1 MWDIHDETN
10 IMDIRGNCTRRPI
23 RINQY
28 GQVSLS
34 NYIDTKVG
42 FSLKQEY
49 KHVEFKELRTLYKH
63 EMFFLRTE
71 VIEGLELIK
80 YNWRK
85 SLSADAT
92 RKKVLENQVNTAR

>member
-34 NYIDTKVG
+34 KYIDTKIG

-49 KHVEFKELRTLYKH
+49 KHVNFKELRTLYKH
-63 EMFFLRTE
+63 EMFFLRIE

-80 YNWRK
+80 YDWRK

-92 RKKVLENQVNTAR
+92 RKKALENQVNTAR

>member
-1 MWDIHDETN
+1 
-10 IMDIRGNCTRRPI
+10 
-23 RINQY
+23 
-28 GQVSLS
+28 
-34 NYIDTKVG
+34 
-42 FSLKQEY
+42 
-49 KHVEFKELRTLYKH
+49 
-63 EMFFLRTE
+63 MFFPRME

>member
-1 MWDIHDETN
+1 MWDILDETN

-49 KHVEFKELRTLYKH
+49 KHDEFEELHSLYKH
-63 EMFFLRTE
+63 EMFFLRIE

-92 RKKVLENQVNTAR
+92 RKKALENQVNTAR

>member
-1 MWDIHDETN
+1 MWDIQDETN
-10 IMDIRGNCTRRPI
+10 IMDINGNCTRRPI

-34 NYIDTKVG
+34 KYIDTKIG

-63 EMFFLRTE
+63 EMFFLRIE
-71 VIEGLELIK
+71 VIEGLESIK

-85 SLSADAT
+85 SLPADAT